1 MKISSTK
8 EFHSVVSSFKS
19 LLERRS
25 VSIKTTR
32 AQELL
37 AETLGFKSA
46 NGLIASVPLDVTLT
60 ETMYATLRLLLK
72 ERHQVN
78 DIDSKWVLDSLE
90 QNHKSYSSAWNSDLR
105 CYPRKISPSENYW
118 YLMNDGWYP
127 WEEMNFEHMAVELNI
142 YKVVHSHFMPFLGSD
157 SFSGT
162 ARPIWTADIGS
173 HEFEAEASKLE
184 RKFGEMPNHDLMF
197 SIRNT

>member
-8 EFHSVVSSFKS
+8 EFHSIVSSFKS
-19 LLERRS
+19 LLERRN

-46 NGLIASVPLDVTLT
+46 NGLIASTPLDLTLT
-60 ETMYATLRLLLK
+60 ETMYDTLRHLLT

-78 DIDSKWVLDSLE
+78 DVNSKQVLDSLE
-90 QNHKSYSSAWNSDLR
+90 QNHKSYSTTWNSDSR
-105 CYPRKISPSENYW
+105 CYPRNISESENYW
-118 YLMNDGWYP
+118 YLMNDGWHS
-127 WEEMNFEHMAVELNI
+127 WKEMDFEHMAVELNI
-142 YKVVHSHFMPFLGSD
+142 YKVVHSYFMPFLGND

-173 HEFEAEASKLE
+173 HEFENEARKLE
-184 RKFGEMPNHDLMF
+184 RKFGEMPDHERMF
-197 SIRNT
+197 SIKNI